1 MMPQPHQHPQSQVR
15 EHTPRSRRIR
25 RTGPCRNR
33 RHGPDDLREQERER
47 HMISRQRLQ
56 QDHAEAHTL
65 DAVEHR

>member
-1 MMPQPHQHPQSQVR
+1 MMPQPHQHPERQIR
-15 EHTPRSRRIR
+15 EHTPRPRRIR
-25 RTGPCRNR
+25 RAGPRRNR

-47 HMISRQRLQ
+47 HVVPRQRLQ